1 MAEIRF
7 EHMTKRFGSVVAVQD
22 FNLTIADKEFL
33 TLVGPSGCGKST
45 TLNVLA
51 GLEDPSEGLVYIDDE
66 IVNDVPPGKRD
77 IAMVFQSYALYPH
90 MTVRQNIGF
99 GLKVRK
105 TPAAEIK
112 QRVKEAAELLG
123 IAPLLDRRPRELSG
137 GQRQRVALGRAI
149 TRDPKVF
156 LLDEPLS
163 NLDAK
168 LRTQMRAD
176 LKLLFNRLGGTVVY
190 VTHDQAEAMTLS
202 DRVAVMNEGVIQ
214 QVGPP
219 LALYDDPNN
228 LFVAGFL
235 GNPSMNFITCR
246 LAPQEG
252 QLTLRTEDTRWP
264 VMLDRP
270 QAYMDQAGETAILG
284 VRPEDVTVALPG
296 ESFDALRQA
305 QGDLRQ
311 AQGALGAEEIATPC
325 TVQVVEHMGA
335 LNIIYV
341 DVDGH
346 RVVATME
353 TDFHARTGDRALVAF
368 NPNKVHI
375 FNQDTTQ
382 KVRV

>member
-7 EHMTKRFGSVVAVQD
+7 EHMTKKFGSVVAVRD
-22 FNLTIADKEFL
+22 LNLTVADKEFL

-51 GLEDPSEGLVYIDDE
+51 GLEDPTEGLVYIDDQ

-90 MTVRQNIGF
+90 MTVRENIGF

-105 TPAAEIK
+105 MGRKEISK
-112 QRVKEAAELLG
+112 RVEEAAALLG
-123 IAPLLDRRPRELSG
+123 IELLLERRPRELSG

-149 TRDPKVF
+149 TREPKVF

-202 DRVAVMNEGVIQ
+202 DRVVVMRDGLVQ
-214 QVGPP
+214 QAGPP
-219 LALYDDPNN
+219 LELYDDPDN

-235 GNPSMNFITCR
+235 GNPTMNFLSCGASR
-246 LAPQEG
+246 EG
-252 QLTLRTEDTRWP
+252 EQLVLTTNGTRWP
-264 VMLDRP
+264 VTLDRT
-270 QAYMDQAGETAILG
+270 GAILEQIQG
-284 VRPEDVTVALPG
+284 DTILGIRPEDVTIALPG
-296 ESFDALRQA
+296 QLD
-305 QGDLRQ
+305 
-311 AQGALGAEEIATPC
+311 EEHSVPC
-325 TVQVVEHMGA
+325 TIEVVEHMGS
-335 LNIIYV
+335 LNIIYA
-341 DVDGH
+341 DVGGN
-346 RVVATME
+346 RVIATME
-353 TDFHARTGDRALVAF
+353 SAF
-368 NPNKVHI
+368 NANSGDPARLA
-375 FNQDTTQ
+375 FESDR
-382 KVRV
+382 VRLFHVETEERIRV